1 MGEEKS
7 GSKTV
12 LGALRGQ
19 EAERENGNG
28 CGWNGSDGSDCIM
41 GQGVVGRGPRAE
53 AVEQSSERT
62 KSPKL
67 GANKG
72 KADGRVG
79 RWVGWEG
86 RGQVATPSQ
95 QRADTPSPWVAL
107 LMS

>member
-1 MGEEKS
+1 
-7 GSKTV
+7 V
-12 LGALRGQ
+12 LGALQGQ

-28 CGWNGSDGSDCIM
+28 RGRNGSDGSDCIV
-41 GQGVVGRGPRAE
+41 GQGVVGRGPRPE

-86 RGQVATPSQ
+86 RGRVATPSQ
-95 QRADTPSPWVAL
+95 RRADTPSPWVAL